1 MTNILARPPERKPDP
16 TTDPLPA
23 RFNPQQHPILCRH
36 WYGIE
41 PFRQVGTVAAEIVAD
56 LMFRRK
62 VQRLCA
68 KGPRVVGELLGE
80 LGAERGLGTV
90 IDQKLDRYLALADE
104 ALDATDA
111 HAFPPAPIHEAL
123 E

>member
-1 MTNILARPPERKPDP
+1 MELITARAAESNSRTSADSIPDDF
-16 TTDPLPA
+16 DPVA
-23 RFNPQQHPILCRH
+23 SPIIATH
-36 WYGIE
+36 FYGW
-41 PFRQVGTVAAEIVAD
+41 RSLGAVAADVVQD
-56 LMFRRK
+56 LTFRRK

-104 ALDATDA
+104 ALDATNGRE
-111 HAFPPAPIHEAL
+111 FPSIPLHRVGDG
-123 E
+123 